1 MDLIRAAHTSAP
13 ALTVCCIVS
22 GLLKYKQDVLY
33 YFFSETHEPKST
45 TTTTTTT
52 TLWSMKAHC
61 KLLGGV
67 CATVWDINDMAH
79 NVCSVEGTSV
89 ISE

>member
-33 YFFSETHEPKST
+33 YFFLKPMNQS
-45 TTTTTTT
+45 
-52 TLWSMKAHC
+52 LQQQQQQQHC
-61 KLLGGV
+61 GQGKYIVNSLAVYVQQFG
-67 CATVWDINDMAH
+67 ISIAH
-79 NVCSVEGTSV
+79 NVWSVGGTSV

>member
-1 MDLIRAAHTSAP
+1 MLY
-13 ALTVCCIVS
+13 CIGSFEIQTGCAV
-22 GLLKYKQDVLY
+22 LL
-33 YFFSETHEPKST
+33 FSETNEPKSK

-52 TLWSMKAHC
+52 TLWSMKIHC